1 MAATRGQVAPN
12 LGPRN
17 RGESRHSLDE
27 MSEQQQAADS
37 SSVLAGTFA
46 AQAAAFWLAI
56 LGSLG
61 MIVGG
66 IAPWATAFTFQ
77 SFSGTR
83 MHGWREV
90 AAGALAVIM
99 LGLYHMRPARP
110 PLIAA
115 AVIGALGAIGAVV
128 TWSKIQSG
136 GVSTIFGMQY
146 RYLDPAWGLYLVL
159 GGALTLL
166 FAASALAWRARRY

>member
-1 MAATRGQVAPN
+1 
-12 LGPRN
+12 
-17 RGESRHSLDE
+17 
-27 MSEQQQAADS
+27 MSEQQHPAERG
-37 SSVLAGTFA
+37 SVLPGTLA
-46 AQAAAFWLAI
+46 AQPAAFWMAM

-90 AAGALAVIM
+90 AAGVLALIM
-99 LGLYHMRPARP
+99 LGLYQARPARP
-110 PLIAA
+110 PLIGA
-115 AVIGALGAIGAVV
+115 AVIGALGAIGAIA

-136 GVSTIFGMQY
+136 GVFTAFGVEY

-166 FAASALAWRARRY
+166 FTASALAWRAH